1 MSHNG
6 KYYVHKLKA
15 KEENS
20 KDIRAMF
27 KTAKKPR
34 LITMKCFVIP
44 EEYDT
49 KCLWEDVKAD
59 TIMEEVYPNIRVLLR
74 LLMLF
79 PLSAAVVE
87 RLFSKL
93 KIVKNRLR
101 NRLGDLTLSK
111 LLTVCTES
119 PKDGFSDQDYERTK
133 ARQPC
138 YESEGFIVVTRT
150 ISAWSIN

>member
-1 MSHNG
+1 
-6 KYYVHKLKA
+6 
-15 KEENS
+15 
-20 KDIRAMF
+20 
-27 KTAKKPR
+27 
-34 LITMKCFVIP
+34 MKCFVIPSSTTGVAKYLNFSKKIMHEKTGKP

-119 PKDGFSDQDYERTK
+119 PKDGFSDQDYERMVDQLK
-133 ARQPC
+133 LNNPAMRARDLL
-138 YESEGFIVVTRT
+138 
-150 ISAWSIN
+150 